1 MAHGVR
7 ASHRGGGATGSDVP
21 SDLECYPLVQDLIVQ
36 WVTANGPFAIFGLL
50 VLGIFGLPVP
60 DETLLTF
67 AGVLISQGKLRLLPT
82 ITAAFLGSV
91 VGITLSYLVGR
102 LVGLPVLHRY
112 GRLFHLT
119 PEAVDK
125 VQAWFRRVGKW
136 ALMFG
141 YFIPGVRHLTALVA
155 GASDLRVLV
164 FASFA
169 YAGAFLWSMSFI
181 AVGYYVG
188 DQWSTVVG
196 EFRGRLVRDVVIIV
210 VAVAIAYV
218 LIRKTRRPAR

>member
-7 ASHRGGGATGSDVP
+7 ASHRGGRATGSDVP
-21 SDLECYPLVQDLIVQ
+21 SDLECYPLVQDLFVQ
-36 WVTANGPFAIFGLL
+36 WVTAYGPFAIYGPL

-125 VQAWFRRVGKW
+125 VQAWFQRVGKW
-136 ALMFG
+136 ALTFG

-181 AVGYYVG
+181 ALGYYVG
-188 DQWSTVVG
+188 DRWSTVVG
-196 EFRGRLVRDVVIIV
+196 ELHGHLVQGAVIAVAV
-210 VAVAIAYV
+210 VAAYV
-218 LIRKTRRPAR
+218 LIRRTMRPTR